1 MKLQGISIRTRA
13 TVAAMLALAI
23 TAIAFG
29 VALTATL
36 DSRSHSETLAHRLI
50 PAGAAVDDLLTSIAG
65 QRTLLHDAVAD
76 GRASGLE
83 LADAAGAAARADA
96 VRVGRYAN
104 GDAEMTSR
112 LGDLT
117 GSYREWVAHVYD
129 PQAAAL
135 RRGDAAAAQ
144 ALQADNAH
152 TAPYVLA
159 VRATGLALETQLS
172 GEQQAVTSSL
182 STASDVILGAII
194 AMFVVTAALAA
205 DVLSGV
211 WGGLLKPFRQLRR
224 SVAASA
230 DADYQ
235 EPIPAV
241 GPPELAELSRNVE
254 LMRTRLAAALAERER
269 TMESLQDMLDVA
281 PDAIIGVAR
290 DGSIMM
296 ANERA
301 VQTFGCPAGDL
312 VGRPVATLVPAEQR
326 ADLAAET
333 GRYFADE
340 RHRAH
345 WHATAA
351 AALRFDG
358 STFPAEVRMSKLPTD
373 DGQVIIVSIRDVSE
387 RAAVEAERE
396 RLRDAAEQDRLQR
409 RLRQSQRLESLGQ
422 LVGGVAHDFNNL
434 LGVISGYA
442 DFTVEQL
449 RPMAQEDERLAPVL
463 GDVEQVQA
471 AAQQAIRV
479 TRQLLTFAKG
489 EQGKPE
495 VLDLN
500 EVVEGA
506 GQLLRRSLGDQIELV
521 VAAGA
526 GLRPVEADRGQLDQV
541 VVNLAVNARDAMP
554 DGGRLTIATANTEVD
569 AGYAEQRPG
578 MKPGRYCQLT
588 VADTGTGMDQAT
600 IDRVF
605 EPFFS
610 TKPRGRGTGLGLAT
624 VYGIV
629 SGLGGTID
637 IYSEPGFGTTM
648 NVLLPAAAQPAAAQP
663 AAAQPA
669 AAQPVVTVPRPSPP
683 AEPARGHGEAIL
695 LVEDQESLRTMASRI
710 LGGNGYLVREVGSG
724 TEAVRLVGDPDER
737 IDLLVTDMVMPGMLG
752 TEVVAQA
759 RAVRPGLPVL
769 FMTGY
774 AQQVLDFHG
783 IDTRDVDIVQK
794 PFTEAVL
801 LTRVRQALGKARSPA
816 GA

>member
-1 MKLQGISIRTRA
+1 MKLRSIPIRTRA
-13 TVAAMLALAI
+13 TVAAVLALTL

-29 VALTATL
+29 VALTATTV
-36 DSRSHSETLAHRLI
+36 SRSHSDTLEHRLI

-65 QRTLLHDAVAD
+65 QRTLLHDAVTD

-96 VRVGRYAN
+96 GRVGHYAH

-135 RRGDAAAAQ
+135 RRGDPAAAR

-172 GEQQAVTSSL
+172 GEQQAVTGSL
-182 STASDVILGAII
+182 GTATDVILGAII
-194 AMFVVTAALAA
+194 AMFVVAAALAA
-205 DVLSGV
+205 DVISGV
-211 WGGLLKPFRQLRR
+211 WGGLLKPFKQLRR

-230 DADYQ
+230 DGNYH
-235 EPIPAV
+235 EPIPTV
-241 GPPELAELSRNVE
+241 GPPELADLSRGIE
-254 LMRTRLAAALAERER
+254 LMRTRLLSALTERER
-269 TMESLQDMLDVA
+269 TQENMRDVLDMA
-281 PDAIIGVAR
+281 PDSIFGVAR
-290 DGSIMM
+290 DGTIVM
-296 ANERA
+296 ANEQA
-301 VQTFGCPAGDL
+301 VRTFGCPAGDL
-312 VGRPVATLVPAEQR
+312 VGRPVFTLVPAER
-326 ADLAAET
+326 RGDLAADT
-333 GRYFADE
+333 DKYFADE
-340 RHRAH
+340 RCRAH
-345 WHATAA
+345 WHTTTPS
-351 AALRFDG
+351 ALRFDG
-358 STFPAEVRMSKLPTD
+358 STFPAEIRMSKLPTD
-373 DGQVIIVSIRDVSE
+373 DGTMIVVSVRDVTE

-396 RLRDAAEQDRLQR
+396 RLRDAAEQERLQR

-442 DFTVEQL
+442 DFTAEQL
-449 RPMAQEDERLAPVL
+449 KPLAAGDDRLAPIVN
-463 GDVEQVQA
+463 DVEQVQA

-489 EQGKPE
+489 EQGHPE
-495 VLDLN
+495 VLHLS

-506 GQLLRRSLGDQIELV
+506 GQLLRRSLGDRIELV

-526 GLRPVEADRGQLDQV
+526 GLWPVEADRGQLDQI
-541 VVNLAVNARDAMP
+541 VVNLAMNARDAMP
-554 DGGRLTIATANTEVD
+554 DGGRLTISTTNAEVD
-569 AGYAEQRPG
+569 AGYAGQRPG
-578 MKPGRYCQLT
+578 LNPGRYCQVA

-600 IDRVF
+600 IERVF

-648 NVLLPAAAQPAAAQP
+648 NVLLPAAAQAVPA
-663 AAAQPA
+663 
-669 AAQPVVTVPRPSPP
+669 VPRPSPP
-683 AEPARGHGEAIL
+683 AEPARGHGEAVL

-710 LGGNGYLVREVGSG
+710 LGGNGYLVREAGSG
-724 TEAVRLVGDPDER
+724 PEAVRLAGDPDER
-737 IDLLVTDMVMPGMLG
+737 IDLLVTDMVMPGMFG

-759 RAVRPGLPVL
+759 RARRPALPVL

-794 PFTEAVL
+794 PFTEVVL